1 MPKSWKSRISPR
13 WFRVLMNCWPP
24 FMGAGI
30 SVQSIAADFSEVTVR
45 LKSHWYSQNY
55 VGTQFGGSMFAM
67 TDPFYMLILLH
78 NLGRDYIVWD
88 KASRIDYLI
97 PGRGPLT
104 AYFII
109 PPEEIAEI
117 RRKVDELGKYVFDKT
132 VVIKNQAGENVA
144 SVVKTLYVKRK
155 QRDEKEVV

>member
-1 MPKSWKSRISPR
+1 MPKDWKSRISPR

-30 SVQSIAADFSEVTVR
+30 VVQSIATDFSAVTVC
-45 LKSHWYSQNY
+45 LKSRRLCQNY
-55 VGTQFGGSMFAM
+55 VGTQFGGSMFVM
-67 TDPFYMLILLH
+67 TDPFYMLILLK

-104 AYFII
+104 AHFII
-109 PPEEIAEI
+109 PPEEMADI
-117 RRKVDELGKYVFDKT
+117 RRKVDEQGKIVFDKT
-132 VVIKNQAGENVA
+132 VVIKNAAGENVA

-155 QRDEKEVV
+155 QPTERK